1 MGTAGGGQLTARTV
15 ATAKHP
21 GSPARPIRRG
31 DGGGLYLQIS
41 PGGGKSWLFRFML
54 AGKSREMGLGPV
66 GEPPR
71 GVTLAGARLAA
82 AEAHQLLR
90 AGLDPIEQRATAQR
104 HAAAERERTAANT
117 FQAVAEKMIDAR
129 EAGWRNAKH
138 RWQWRATLATHA
150 YPVLGT
156 IPVAE
161 ISTDDVLH
169 VLRPIWTKTPET
181 ASRLRGRIE
190 RVLAYAK
197 ARGLRQGEN
206 PATWRGHLSEALPSP
221 RRIEGRTPRHHPAL
235 PWAEMPAFFA
245 DLRGREAM
253 AARALEFAILT
264 AARTGEV
271 LGARWRE
278 IDLEGAVWTVPAE
291 RMKMK
296 REHRVPLAPA
306 ALAVLKAV
314 RPLAT
319 GPAAFVFP
327 GQERAQTLSQMAMLM
342 LLRRINQRGP
352 EMPPRWRDGRTGQ
365 PIAVHGFRST
375 FRDWVGEASVHSTDL
390 AEAALAHVVRNKV
403 EAAYAR
409 GDLFTKRAALMADW
423 ATYCI
428 GPAGAMLETQNASVA
443 RAPWMAAAI
452 RNADRQVRPDGNDED
467 GSR

>member
-1 MGTAGGGQLTARTV
+1 
-15 ATAKHP
+15 
-21 GSPARPIRRG
+21 
-31 DGGGLYLQIS
+31 
-41 PGGGKSWLFRFML
+41 ML

-71 GVTLAGARLAA
+71 GVTLAAARLAA
-82 AEAHQLLR
+82 AEARQLLR
-90 AGLDPIEQRATAQR
+90 AGADPIEQRTTAQR
-104 HAAAERERTAANT
+104 RAAADRERAAANT
-117 FQAVAEKMIDAR
+117 FQAVAEEMITAR
-129 EAGWRNAKH
+129 EAGWRNTKH

-161 ISTDDVLH
+161 IGTDDVLR

-221 RRIEGRTPRHHPAL
+221 RRIEGRTPQHHPAL
-235 PWAEMPAFFA
+235 PWAEMPVFFA

-264 AARTGEV
+264 GARTGEV

-278 IDLEGAVWTVPAE
+278 VDLNGAVWTVPAE
-291 RMKMK
+291 RMKIK

-306 ALAVLKAV
+306 ALAVLEAV
-314 RPLAT
+314 RPLSA

-327 GQERAQTLSQMAMLM
+327 GPGRGQGLSQMAMLM
-342 LLRRINQRGP
+342 LLRRMNPHSP
-352 EMPPRWRDGRTGQ
+352 EAPARWRDGRTGES
-365 PIAVHGFRST
+365 ISVHGFRST
-375 FRDWVGEASVHSTDL
+375 FRDWAGEASAHSTDL

-409 GDLFTKRAALMADW
+409 GDLFAKRAALMADW
-423 ATYCI
+423 ATYCV
-428 GPAGAMLETQNASVA
+428 GPAADTVEARGAVDAEG
-443 RAPWMAAAI
+443 R
-452 RNADRQVRPDGNDED
+452 
-467 GSR
+467 